1 MNMYKLQLAMR
12 YIRRLFTGTKSF
24 SKSDLQFIVE
34 SVNSIYGI
42 DLSSPQHG
50 HKQAQVKQ
58 ALVAFLDESGEY
70 KTDTEMT
77 NALVSAGVASRG
89 FSRRNV
95 THMINTLGKEITDL
109 NVYREFKKNVNSVL

>member
-1 MNMYKLQLAMR
+1 MYRLQLVMR
-12 YIRRLFTGTKSF
+12 SVRRLFTGTKSF
-24 SKSDLQFIVE
+24 SKSDLQFLVE

-77 NALVSAGVASRG
+77 NALVSVGVASRG

-95 THMINTLGKEITDL
+95 THMINTLGTEITDL
-109 NVYREFKKNVNSVL
+109 NVYREFKKNANSVL